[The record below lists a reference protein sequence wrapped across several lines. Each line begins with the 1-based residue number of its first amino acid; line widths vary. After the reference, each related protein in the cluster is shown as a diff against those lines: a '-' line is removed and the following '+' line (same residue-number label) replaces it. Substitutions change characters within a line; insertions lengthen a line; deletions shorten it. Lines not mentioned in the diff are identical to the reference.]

1 MQRIMETNTVNDGVD
16 ISKFVSFI
24 DKLISKLEDDKT
36 AFIIGSAS
44 EEKIAMY
51 EKISRNDPK
60 AMAELSYKHS
70 SFSIIRNMFSD
81 YMSELTKTKES
92 LPKKFA
98 VSADTNTVNIFAV
111 IKDGD
116 RQSSKNMY
124 LSESVVIPHYYPKG
138 FKISTMIFEES
149 DKVEIPE
156 GYEEYQLTN

>member
-1 MQRIMETNTVNDGVD
+1 MPRETL
-16 ISKFVSFI
+16 KI
-24 DKLISKLEDDKT
+24 DKEITKEVIRRNPNLDYILVENKITRSDPEDGGADHTLIIKRKSDNK
-36 AFIIGSAS
+36 S
-44 EEKIAMY
+44 
-51 EKISRNDPK
+51 
-60 AMAELSYKHS
+60 ELSYKHS